1 MPQLDLISFLSQIFW
16 FSLFF
21 ILFYLFVIKNLVPF
35 LSRVFKIRAKKIA
48 VAQATSA
55 FLRGQD
61 LKTAESTT
69 ELLFQKAFLGANTVF
84 VSFSNKINGWINN
97 ELLSFNKNNAIL
109 NKKYLTVLG
118 SVALQNQLI
127 LNNLQKPFSIK
138 KSFPFI
144 KKIAAKGLKKSKK
157 K

>member
-16 FSLFF
+16 LSLFF
-21 ILFYLFVIKNLVPF
+21 VLFYLFVFKNLVPF
-35 LSRVFKIRAKKIA
+35 LSRIFKIRAKKVA
-48 VAQATSA
+48 VAQATST

-84 VSFSNKINGWINN
+84 FSFSNRINAWVNH
-97 ELLSFNKNNAIL
+97 ELLSFNKNSTNL
-109 NKKYLTVLG
+109 NKKYLNILG

-127 LNNLQKPFSIK
+127 LNNLQKPISIK
-138 KSFPFI
+138 KSFPFL
-144 KKIAAKGLKKSKK
+144 KKVVAKGFKKSKK